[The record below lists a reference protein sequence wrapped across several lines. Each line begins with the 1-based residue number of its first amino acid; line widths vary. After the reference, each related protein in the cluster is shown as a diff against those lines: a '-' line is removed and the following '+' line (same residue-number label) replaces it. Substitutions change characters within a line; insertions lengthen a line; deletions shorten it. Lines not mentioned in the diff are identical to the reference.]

1 MHLGQLCNQ
10 LLCNQLQGVA
20 SRWPWGGG
28 EGGGGI
34 VQFIF
39 TIRKQHSVIKVHT
52 L

>member
-10 LLCNQLQGVA
+10 LLCNQLQGVLRA
-20 SRWPWGGG
+20 GHG
-28 EGGGGI
+28 EGGRGGGI

-39 TIRKQHSVIKVHT
+39 TIRKQHSVNKVHT